1 MAKILDQGKF
11 LYTVQEFVRSKGL
24 FEKTVMTELLS
35 IGQEL
40 RIKIMKVKVK
50 KGSDLQGHFPY
61 ISCL

>member
-40 RIKIMKVKVK
+40 RQKKFLSNGQELRYRKIRLIVK
-50 KGSDLQGHFPY
+50 
-61 ISCL
+61 